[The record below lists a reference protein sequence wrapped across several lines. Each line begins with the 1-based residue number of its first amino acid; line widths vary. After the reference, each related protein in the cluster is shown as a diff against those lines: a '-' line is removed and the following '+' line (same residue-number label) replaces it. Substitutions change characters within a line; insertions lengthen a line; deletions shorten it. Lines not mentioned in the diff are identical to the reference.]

1 METIIIVSVLS
12 TLGVVAVLTSIV
24 VAFIKLKHKV
34 DGNSFEITVN
44 DIHRRMDDITN
55 CTDDKIDRL
64 ITAVYETINNNYN
77 IHTRDFEDIRRVI
90 DSRCDK
96 LDSKIKS
103 LDKDLVPN
111 SGKQILKD

>member
-64 ITAVYETINNNYN
+64 ITSVYETINNNYN
-77 IHTRDFEDIRRVI
+77 IHNRDFEDIRRVI
-90 DSRCDK
+90 DSRCDR
-96 LDSKIKS
+96 LDSKIKL